1 MPTYE
6 YLCRD
11 QGHRLEVQQKFTDEP
26 LTVCPICGGSLR
38 KVISAPPIVFKGS
51 GFYRNDSRASSARS
65 SSTAGRDEK
74 DGKPGTNGASSDSA
88 GTGSDGSA
96 KKDAAA
102 SGSGGQAS
110 GSGSGSGSGGAASG
124 SGSAKPKAAPS
135 ATAAPAG

>member
-51 GFYRNDSRASSARS
+51 GFYRNDSRAKSSRGSSSAARDKDGGS
-65 SSTAGRDEK
+65 ADGAKSGSESAKESASTTSGGDSSTAASK
-74 DGKPGTNGASSDSA
+74 TDGAAGSGTATPKTTPSASS
-88 GTGSDGSA
+88 
-96 KKDAAA
+96 
-102 SGSGGQAS
+102 
-110 GSGSGSGSGGAASG
+110 
-124 SGSAKPKAAPS
+124 AP
-135 ATAAPAG
+135 TT

>member
-1 MPTYE
+1 VPTYE

-88 GTGSDGSA
+88 GTGS
-96 KKDAAA
+96 
-102 SGSGGQAS
+102 GGQTSS
-110 GSGSGSGSGGAASG
+110 GSGSGSDGAASGSG

-135 ATAAPAG
+135 ATSAPAG